1 MASKYGGYDEERGG
15 GSGKGKVRGGRD
27 SSPRGGSRGD
37 YGRLGENNSLS
48 CDNDDDD
55 GESNNACRGP
65 RMPNYDDRYD
75 SR

>member
-27 SSPRGGSRGD
+27 SSPRSRGD

-55 GESNNACRGP
+55 GEPNNACRGP
-65 RMPNYDDRYD
+65 RMPAYDDRYE